1 MKINLNFILKL
12 LVTATVVSILFLV
25 YSCAAK
31 KTTTSKIS
39 EKAKTETVINSV
51 VEKKE
56 ESNLKTTET
65 TTVDD
70 KNQTTTKETVYEPLD
85 NSKPASVIDPD
96 GKETKLNNSKKT
108 TRETTQNNNTKTDN
122 SLTTSE
128 SRKAEL
134 SENIKSLK
142 KEVAEKTVDDRKS
155 KKDSSYYKFLWF
167 LIPIGIIYFIWHNK
181 VAIGKK
187 LTNIWWI

>member
-1 MKINLNFILKL
+1 MKINLNIILKL
-12 LVTATVVSILFLV
+12 LITATVFSIILLG
-25 YSCAAK
+25 YSCGTRK
-31 KTTTSKIS
+31 TSKSKTS
-39 EKAKTETVINSV
+39 EKAKTETVVEYV

-56 ESNLKTTET
+56 ESNLKKTEI

-85 NSKPASVIDPD
+85 NSKPASVTDPD

-128 SRKAEL
+128 SKKAEL
-134 SENIKSLK
+134 SENIKDLK
-142 KEVAEKTVDDRKS
+142 KEVAEKTVDDRQS
-155 KKDSSYYKFLWF
+155 KKNSSYYKFLWF
-167 LIPIGIIYFIWHNK
+167 LIPIGMVYFFWKNK
-181 VAIGKK
+181 AAIVKK
-187 LTNIWWI
+187 LTNLWWI